1 MGVYAIACGKGG
13 IGKTTTVVNT
23 GLALQ
28 EAGYQV
34 GLVDADLSMG
44 NLGGMLDV
52 EPETGIHD
60 VLADEASINDVA
72 VRGPEGMVIVPGNA
86 DLAAVGAADPSRLN
100 RVLDPLA
107 EACDV
112 VLVDTGAGVG
122 HEHLVAFGRA
132 DGVIVATTPTAA
144 AIDNAG
150 KTLEVAD
157 RVDATVV
164 GGVLTRVTDAGKQ
177 VERVGEALSLDV
189 LAAIPEAETV
199 ADSPLVDLDA
209 AGPAAEAYDRFGAA
223 LSIHAQVQDEHAG
236 EGGDDTWGEAVW
248 DDDGT
253 AEVADDGTAQA
264 ADDEGVA
271 AAIAEGE
278 SEGAPVDEGSASTP
292 ADDGGAIATDEAGD
306 GTASAAKTDG
316 SETDGDDGDSGDDED
331 GGLLS
336 RFSLAG

>member
-164 GGVLTRVTDAGKQ
+164 GGVLTRVTDAGEQ

-199 ADSPLVDLDA
+199 AEAPLVGLDA
-209 AGPAAEAYDRFGAA
+209 EGPAAQAYDRFAAA
-223 LSIHAQVQDEHAG
+223 LSIHAQVQDDAAED
-236 EGGDDTWGEAVW
+236 DDTWGEAVW
-248 DDDGT
+248 DDDGA
-253 AEVADDGTAQA
+253 AEP

-271 AAIAEGE
+271 AGLAEV
-278 SEGAPVDEGSASTP
+278 EGASAVDEES
-292 ADDGGAIATDEAGD
+292 GGCED
-306 GTASAAKTDG
+306 
-316 SETDGDDGDSGDDED
+316 DGDDAVGSDDRRVGDGGTGASDDDDGDDEA